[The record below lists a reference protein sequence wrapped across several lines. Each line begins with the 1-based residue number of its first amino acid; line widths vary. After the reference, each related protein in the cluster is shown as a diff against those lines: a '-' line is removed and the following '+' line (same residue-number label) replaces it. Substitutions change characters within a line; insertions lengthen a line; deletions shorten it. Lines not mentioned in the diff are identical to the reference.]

1 MNYYINRDCYVYLDR
16 FDNQF
21 IYSNTGEPA
30 ELVLP
35 LEITILEEDCVLYE
49 NDTESMIDYS
59 PTTLGYYWVNGNQC
73 IRTKEGLV
81 FEPVECEAQAVQF
94 ILKDGELHGEK
105 INSSLSTNPTG
116 YSSYYFSSIKGAKA
130 IVNKNE
136 LDEYTL
142 EINGKKHPIWLGEL
156 EFCYTINE
164 QTGFN
169 KVGGEINYHG
179 EKLST
184 VFIDTFTVLD
194 FNYAKDAHSV
204 FCGNQIIA
212 DADLNTFEVIT
223 MTLAKDKNNL
233 YSFSEIIE
241 LADPTTFEI
250 IDGKNSN
257 AFELYAKDKNTV
269 YYLSKAILEA
279 DLETFYIINAEYS
292 ADKNWVY
299 RSGMRIPSLDANSF
313 EYVSVF
319 YVKDKNGIYSTDMYT
334 SFITKNS
341 DDFIDH
347 GYEYFSCN
355 GVVYWEDCTQELSTA
370 IASFESIDYNWA
382 KNDTH
387 IFYRNKL
394 VYEGD
399 CSNVNMIDE
408 LIITANESVITNN
421 GLIKGAVASKW
432 ELLTNGFYRSGSQL
446 FYREEFI
453 EMGDSDTFEKI
464 DEWRFKDKSN
474 VYIIDSHF
482 YTLSTISCDD
492 TDEIVIVDDN
502 FLKIKSKVYFYDE
515 EIVGAQ
521 PDTFVALEYGFS
533 RDKKAVFNN
542 ENKLSKLDPNNITI
556 INPFI
561 IHDLNNL
568 YYNQTLLNINVS
580 QFEHLSEYILKDEN
594 NVYFQDTLIEGA
606 CALTYEL
613 CGTFFQKDKLYV
625 YHNSKR
631 LNLTASQTVFKSEVF
646 ALDFE
651 RVYFIDEEIIGGDI
665 TSFEIIKD
673 SLSKDKNHVYYRE
686 KIIEKADPSSF
697 KIMGYSQF
705 MDKNHIY
712 HMENGHVHIT
722 E

>member
-1 MNYYINRDCYVYLDR
+1 MNYHIENNCYIYLDR
-16 FDNQF
+16 FTNQF
-21 IYSNTGEPA
+21 IYTNSGEVA
-30 ELVLP
+30 QISLP
-35 LEITILEEDCVLYE
+35 LKVTIVDTDCVLYR
-49 NDTESMIDYS
+49 NDNESMIDYS
-59 PTTLGYYWVNGNQC
+59 PTTLGFYWINDNQC
-73 IRTKEGLV
+73 IRSKEGLV
-81 FEPVECEAQAVQF
+81 FEPTQCEDEAVQF
-94 ILKDGELHGEK
+94 KLVDGELSGEK
-105 INSSLSTNPTG
+105 INWMLSKKPAEEPHYSFCTLTGTN
-116 YSSYYFSSIKGAKA
+116 A
-130 IVNKNE
+130 IINKDA

-142 EINGKKHPIWLGEL
+142 EINGVKHPIWVPEL
-156 EFCYTINE
+156 DLSYVVKQE
-164 QTGFN
+164 TGFN
-169 KVGGEINYHG
+169 REDNQIDYYGR
-179 EKLST
+179 KLPAFS
-184 VFIDTFTVLD
+184 IDSFKVLD
-194 FNYAKDAHSV
+194 FNYAKDAYSV
-204 FCGNQIIA
+204 YCGDEQIKAA
-212 DADLNTFEVIT
+212 DVNTFEVIT

-241 LADPTTFEI
+241 LADASTFEI
-250 IDGKNSN
+250 IDGKNHN
-257 AFELYAKDKNTV
+257 AFELYEKDKNAI
-269 YYLSKAILEA
+269 YYLSTPILGV
-279 DLETFYIINAEYS
+279 DLASFKIVCGEYS
-292 ADKNWVY
+292 IDKNWVY
-299 RSGMRIPSLDANSF
+299 RAGRRIPSLDVNSF
-313 EYVSVF
+313 EYVSAF

-515 EIVGAQ
+515 EVVGAQ

-631 LNLTASQTVFKSEVF
+631 LNLTASQTVFKSEAF

-651 RVYFIDEEIIGGDI
+651 RVYYIDEEIIGADI
-665 TSFEIIKD
+665 ASFEIIKD
-673 SLSKDKNHVYYRE
+673 SLSKDKNHVYYRD
-686 KIIEKADPSSF
+686 KIINKADPATF
-697 KIMGYSQF
+697 KVMGYSQF
-705 MDKNHIY
+705 MDKNHIFR
-712 HMENGHVHIT
+712 MENGHVHPLL
-722 E
+722 